1 MQPTATRIRDDI
13 HDLREQAATLEELA
27 TRRIRIPHDG
37 GRGMTSAPTPIN
49 FSAADLLDQTLALA
63 RMLATTAGLR
73 YGRSM
78 SVHGLLKGLD
88 RPEPCAVLA
97 TRPDAWDIVRLIDDA
112 AWHARQLT
120 DPEPSHRY
128 IGVCERCGYG
138 VWIPEAQPVNETDH
152 RCVMCGHMSPFAQIA
167 QAHELRLLTSGT
179 IGTAAELCHLLRACG
194 ITIKRNTITQWRK
207 RNRLT
212 PIGENGQGK
221 PVYALA
227 DVLLL
232 KHAVDKRD
240 CHRYGY

>member
-13 HDLREQAATLEELA
+13 HDLREQAMTLEELA

-63 RMLATTAGLR
+63 RMLATTAGLH

-78 SVHGLLKGLD
+78 GVHGLLKGLD
-88 RPEPCAVLA
+88 REEPCAALA
-97 TRPDAWDIVRLIDDA
+97 LRADAWDIVRLIDDA

-138 VWIPEAQPVNETDH
+138 VWIPETQPINETDH
-152 RCVMCGHMSPFAQIA
+152 RCVMCGHMSPLAQIA

-179 IGTAAELCHLLRACG
+179 IGTGTELRQQLRACG
-194 ITIKRNTITQWRK
+194 LRVNANTMRSWVKRG
-207 RNRLT
+207 RL
-212 PIGENGQGK
+212 K
-221 PVYALA
+221 PVATNDEGTPVFALA
-227 DVLLL
+227 DILLL
-232 KHAVDKRD
+232 RRGLDKRR
-240 CHRYGY
+240 CNA

>member
-13 HDLREQAATLEELA
+13 HDLREQAMILEELA

-37 GRGMTSAPTPIN
+37 ARGMTSAPTPIN

-88 RPEPCAVLA
+88 REEPCTALA
-97 TRPDAWDIVRLIDDA
+97 TRTDAWDIVRLIDDA

-138 VWIPEAQPVNETDH
+138 VWVPETQPINETNH
-152 RCVMCGHMSPFAQIA
+152 RCVMCGHMSPIVQIA

-179 IGTAAELCHLLRACG
+179 IGTGAELRQQLRACG
-194 ITIKRNTITQWRK
+194 LQVNANTMRSWVHRA
-207 RNRLT
+207 RL
-212 PIGENGQGK
+212 K
-221 PVYALA
+221 PVATNDDGVPVFALA
-227 DVLLL
+227 DILLL
-232 KHAVDKRD
+232 RRGLDKRR
-240 CHRYGY
+240 CNA

>member
-49 FSAADLLDQTLALA
+49 FTAADLLDQTLALA

-78 SVHGLLKGLD
+78 NVHGLLKGLD
-88 RPEPCAVLA
+88 REQPCAALA

-138 VWIPEAQPVNETDH
+138 VWIPECQPLDGSDH
-152 RCVMCGHMSPFAQIA
+152 RCVMCGHMSPIAQIA

-179 IGTAAELCHLLRACG
+179 IGTGAELRQQLRACG
-194 ITIKRNTITQWRK
+194 LQVNANTMRSWVKRG
-207 RNRLT
+207 RL
-212 PIGENGQGK
+212 K
-221 PVYALA
+221 PVAANDDGMPVFALA
-227 DVLLL
+227 DILLL
-232 KHAVDKRD
+232 RRGLDKRG
-240 CHRYGY
+240 CNA

>member
-13 HDLREQAATLEELA
+13 HNLREQAETLEELA
-27 TRRIRIPHDG
+27 TRRIRIPHDST
-37 GRGMTSAPTPIN
+37 RGMTSAPTPIN
-49 FSAADLLDQTLALA
+49 LTAADLLDQTLALA
-63 RMLATTAGLR
+63 RMLAQAASLH

-78 SVHGLLKGLD
+78 NVHGLLKGLD
-88 RPEPCAVLA
+88 RDEPCAALSI
-97 TRPDAWDIVRLIDDA
+97 RQDAWDIVRLVDDA

-138 VWIPEAQPVNETDH
+138 VWIPETQPINETDH
-152 RCVMCGHMSPFAQIA
+152 RCVMCGHMSPLAQIA
-167 QAHELRLLTSGT
+167 QAHELRLLTSGAM
-179 IGTAAELCHLLRACG
+179 GTAADLCHLLCACG

-207 RNRLT
+207 RKRLT
-212 PIGENGQGK
+212 PVGEDEQGR

-232 KHAVDKRD
+232 RRAVDKRD
-240 CHRYGY
+240 CHR

>member
-1 MQPTATRIRDDI
+1 MRPTATRIQDDI
-13 HDLREQAATLEELA
+13 HDLREQATTLEELA

-37 GRGMTSAPTPIN
+37 TRGMTSAPTPIN

-63 RMLATTAGLR
+63 RMLATTAGLH

-78 SVHGLLKGLD
+78 GVHGLLKGLD
-88 RPEPCAVLA
+88 RDEPCAALA

-138 VWIPEAQPVNETDH
+138 VWIPETQPVNETDH
-152 RCVMCGHMSPFAQIA
+152 RCVMCGHMSPIAQIA

-179 IGTAAELCHLLRACG
+179 IGTGAELRQQLRACG
-194 ITIKRNTITQWRK
+194 LRVNANTMRSWVKRG
-207 RNRLT
+207 RL
-212 PIGENGQGK
+212 K
-221 PVYALA
+221 PVATNDEGMPLYALA
-227 DVLLL
+227 DILLL
-232 KHAVDKRD
+232 RRGLDKRR
-240 CHRYGY
+240 CNA

>member
-37 GRGMTSAPTPIN
+37 GRGMTSAPAPIN
-49 FSAADLLDQTLALA
+49 LTAADLLDKTLALA
-63 RMLATTAGLR
+63 RMIAQAACLR
-73 YGRSM
+73 FGRSM

-88 RPEPCAVLA
+88 RDEPCAALA
-97 TRPDAWDIVRLIDDA
+97 TRPDAWNIVRLIDDA

-138 VWIPEAQPVNETDH
+138 VWITETQPVNETDH
-152 RCVMCGHMSPFAQIA
+152 RCVMCGHMSPIAQIA

-179 IGTAAELCHLLRACG
+179 IGTGAELRQQLRACG
-194 ITIKRNTITQWRK
+194 LRVNANTMRSWVKRG
-207 RNRLT
+207 RL
-212 PIGENGQGK
+212 K
-221 PVYALA
+221 PVATNDDGMPLYALA
-227 DVLLL
+227 DILLL
-232 KHAVDKRD
+232 RRGLDKRG
-240 CHRYGY
+240 CNA

>member
-27 TRRIRIPHDG
+27 TRRIRIPRDG

-49 FSAADLLDQTLALA
+49 FSAQDLLDQTLALA

-73 YGRSM
+73 YGHSM

-88 RPEPCAVLA
+88 REQPCAALA
-97 TRPDAWDIVRLIDDA
+97 IRQDAWDIVRLVDDA

-138 VWIPEAQPVNETDH
+138 VWIPETQPVNGVDH
-152 RCVMCGHMSPFAQIA
+152 RCVMCGHMSPLAQIA
-167 QAHELRLLTSGT
+167 KAHELRLLTSGT
-179 IGTAAELCHLLRACG
+179 IGTGAELCQQLRACG
-194 ITIKRNTITQWRK
+194 LRVNANTMRSWVKRG
-207 RNRLT
+207 RL
-212 PIGENGQGK
+212 K
-221 PVYALA
+221 PVAANDDGMPVFALA
-227 DVLLL
+227 DILLL
-232 KHAVDKRD
+232 RRGLDKRR
-240 CHRYGY
+240 CNA

>member
-49 FSAADLLDQTLALA
+49 FTAADLLDQTLALA
-63 RMLATTAGLR
+63 RALATTAGLR

-78 SVHGLLKGLD
+78 SLHGLLKGLD
-88 RPEPCAVLA
+88 RDEPCTALA
-97 TRPDAWDIVRLIDDA
+97 ARADAWDIVRLIDDA

-138 VWIPEAQPVNETDH
+138 VWIPETQPINETDH
-152 RCVMCGHMSPFAQIA
+152 RCVMCGHMSPIAQIA

-179 IGTAAELCHLLRACG
+179 IGTGAELRQQLRACG
-194 ITIKRNTITQWRK
+194 LRVNANTMRSWVKRG
-207 RNRLT
+207 RL
-212 PIGENGQGK
+212 K
-221 PVYALA
+221 PVSTNDEGMPVFALA
-227 DVLLL
+227 DILLL
-232 KHAVDKRD
+232 RRGLDKRR
-240 CHRYGY
+240 CNA

>member
-1 MQPTATRIRDDI
+1 MQPAATRIRDDI
-13 HDLREQAATLEELA
+13 HNLREQAETLEELA

-37 GRGMTSAPTPIN
+37 ARGLTSAPTPIN

-78 SVHGLLKGLD
+78 GVHGLLKGLD
-88 RPEPCAVLA
+88 RDEPCAALA

-138 VWIPEAQPVNETDH
+138 VWIPETQPINETNH
-152 RCVMCGHMSPFAQIA
+152 RCSMCGHMSPIAQIA

-179 IGTAAELCHLLRACG
+179 IGTGAELRQQLRACG
-194 ITIKRNTITQWRK
+194 LQVNANTMRSWVHRA
-207 RNRLT
+207 RL
-212 PIGENGQGK
+212 K
-221 PVYALA
+221 PVGTNDDGIPVFALA
-227 DVLLL
+227 DILLL
-232 KHAVDKRD
+232 RRGLDKRG
-240 CHRYGY
+240 CNA

>member
-13 HDLREQAATLEELA
+13 HDLREQAETLEELA

-37 GRGMTSAPTPIN
+37 TRGMTSAPTPIN

-63 RMLATTAGLR
+63 RMLAQAANLR
-73 YGRSM
+73 FGRSM
-78 SVHGLLKGLD
+78 GVHGLLKGLD
-88 RPEPCAVLA
+88 RPEPCAALA

-138 VWIPEAQPVNETDH
+138 VWIPETQPINEADH
-152 RCVMCGHMSPFAQIA
+152 RCVMCGHMSPISQIV

-179 IGTAAELCHLLRACG
+179 IGTGAELRQQLRACG
-194 ITIKRNTITQWRK
+194 LRVNANTMRSWVKRG
-207 RNRLT
+207 RL
-212 PIGENGQGK
+212 K
-221 PVYALA
+221 PVGANDDGVSVFALA
-227 DVLLL
+227 DILLL
-232 KHAVDKRD
+232 RRGLDKRR
-240 CHRYGY
+240 CNA

>member
-1 MQPTATRIRDDI
+1 MQPDSTRIRDDI
-13 HDLREQAATLEELA
+13 HDLREQAETLEELA

-49 FSAADLLDQTLALA
+49 LTAADLLDQTLALA
-63 RMLATTAGLR
+63 RMIAHAARLR
-73 YGRSM
+73 FGRSM

-88 RPEPCAVLA
+88 RQAPCEALA

-138 VWIPEAQPVNETDH
+138 VWIPECQPINETDH
-152 RCVMCGHMSPFAQIA
+152 RCVMCGHMSPIAQIA

-179 IGTAAELCHLLRACG
+179 IGTGAELRQQLRACG
-194 ITIKRNTITQWRK
+194 LRVNANTMRSWVKRG
-207 RNRLT
+207 RL
-212 PIGENGQGK
+212 K
-221 PVYALA
+221 PVGANDDGVPVFALA
-227 DVLLL
+227 DILLL
-232 KHAVDKRD
+232 RRGLDKRR
-240 CHRYGY
+240 CNA

>member
-1 MQPTATRIRDDI
+1 MQPDSTRIRDDI
-13 HDLREQAATLEELA
+13 HDLREQAMTLEELA

-37 GRGMTSAPTPIN
+37 TRGMTSAPTPIN
-49 FSAADLLDQTLALA
+49 FSAQDLLDQTLALA

-78 SVHGLLKGLD
+78 GVHGLLKGLD
-88 RPEPCAVLA
+88 REQPCAELA

-138 VWIPEAQPVNETDH
+138 VWIPETQPINEADH
-152 RCVMCGHMSPFAQIA
+152 RCVMCGHMSPIAQIA

-179 IGTAAELCHLLRACG
+179 IGTGAELRQQLRACG
-194 ITIKRNTITQWRK
+194 LRVNANTMRSWVKRG
-207 RNRLT
+207 RL
-212 PIGENGQGK
+212 K
-221 PVYALA
+221 PVGANDDGMPVFALA
-227 DVLLL
+227 DILLL
-232 KHAVDKRD
+232 RRGLDKRR
-240 CHRYGY
+240 CNA

>member
-27 TRRIRIPHDG
+27 TRRIRIPRDG

-49 FSAADLLDQTLALA
+49 LSAQDLLDQTLALA

-73 YGRSM
+73 YGHSM

-88 RPEPCAVLA
+88 REQPCAALA
-97 TRPDAWDIVRLIDDA
+97 IRQDAWDIVRLVDDA

-138 VWIPEAQPVNETDH
+138 VWIPETQPVNGVDH
-152 RCVMCGHMSPFAQIA
+152 RCVMCGHMSPIAQIA

-179 IGTAAELCHLLRACG
+179 IGTGAELRQQLRACG
-194 ITIKRNTITQWRK
+194 LQVNANTMRSWVKRG
-207 RNRLT
+207 RL
-212 PIGENGQGK
+212 K
-221 PVYALA
+221 PVAANDDGMPVFALA
-227 DVLLL
+227 DILLL
-232 KHAVDKRD
+232 RRGLDKRR
-240 CHRYGY
+240 CNA

>member
-1 MQPTATRIRDDI
+1 MQPTSTRIRDDI
-13 HDLREQAATLEELA
+13 HDLREQAETLEELA

-37 GRGMTSAPTPIN
+37 TRGMTSAPTPIN
-49 FSAADLLDQTLALA
+49 FSAADLLDQTLVLA

-78 SVHGLLKGLD
+78 NVHGLLKGLD
-88 RPEPCAVLA
+88 RDEPCAALA

-138 VWIPEAQPVNETDH
+138 VWIPETQPINETDH
-152 RCVMCGHMSPFAQIA
+152 RCVMCGHMSPLAQIA

-179 IGTAAELCHLLRACG
+179 IGTGAELRQQLRACG
-194 ITIKRNTITQWRK
+194 LRVNANTMRSWVKRG
-207 RNRLT
+207 RL
-212 PIGENGQGK
+212 K
-221 PVYALA
+221 PVATNDEGMPVFALA
-227 DVLLL
+227 DILLL
-232 KHAVDKRD
+232 RRGLDKRG
-240 CHRYGY
+240 CNA

>member
-27 TRRIRIPHDG
+27 TRRIRIPRDG

-49 FSAADLLDQTLALA
+49 LSAQDLLDQTLALA

-73 YGRSM
+73 YGHSM

-88 RPEPCAVLA
+88 REQPCAALA
-97 TRPDAWDIVRLIDDA
+97 IRQDAWDIVRLVDDA

-138 VWIPEAQPVNETDH
+138 VWIPETQPVNGVDH
-152 RCVMCGHMSPFAQIA
+152 RCVMCGHMSPLAQIA
-167 QAHELRLLTSGT
+167 KAHELRLLTSGT
-179 IGTAAELCHLLRACG
+179 IGTGAELCQQLRACG
-194 ITIKRNTITQWRK
+194 LRVNANTMRSWVKRG
-207 RNRLT
+207 RL
-212 PIGENGQGK
+212 K
-221 PVYALA
+221 PVSTNDEGMPVFALA
-227 DVLLL
+227 DILLL
-232 KHAVDKRD
+232 RRGLDKRR
-240 CHRYGY
+240 CNA

>member
-49 FSAADLLDQTLALA
+49 LSAQDLLDQTLALA

-73 YGRSM
+73 YGHSM

-88 RPEPCAVLA
+88 RPEPCVALA

-138 VWIPEAQPVNETDH
+138 VWIPETQPVNGVDH
-152 RCVMCGHMSPFAQIA
+152 RCVMCGHMSPLAQIA
-167 QAHELRLLTSGT
+167 KAHELRLLTSGT
-179 IGTAAELCHLLRACG
+179 IGTGAELCQQLRACG
-194 ITIKRNTITQWRK
+194 LRVNANTMRSWVKRG
-207 RNRLT
+207 RL
-212 PIGENGQGK
+212 K
-221 PVYALA
+221 PVSTNDEGMPVFALA
-227 DVLLL
+227 DILLL
-232 KHAVDKRD
+232 RRGLDKRR
-240 CHRYGY
+240 CNA

>member
-13 HDLREQAATLEELA
+13 HDLREQAMTLEELA

-37 GRGMTSAPTPIN
+37 TRGMTSAPTPIN
-49 FSAADLLDQTLALA
+49 LTAADLLDQTLALA
-63 RMLATTAGLR
+63 RMLAQAANLR
-73 YGRSM
+73 FGRSM

-88 RPEPCAVLA
+88 RQAPCEALA

-138 VWIPEAQPVNETDH
+138 VWIPETQPINETDH
-152 RCVMCGHMSPFAQIA
+152 RCVMCGHMSPIAQIA

-179 IGTAAELCHLLRACG
+179 IGTGAELRQQLRACG
-194 ITIKRNTITQWRK
+194 LRVNANTMRSWVKRG
-207 RNRLT
+207 RL
-212 PIGENGQGK
+212 K
-221 PVYALA
+221 PVGANDEGTPLYALA
-227 DVLLL
+227 DILLL
-232 KHAVDKRD
+232 RRGLDKRR
-240 CHRYGY
+240 CNA

>member
-37 GRGMTSAPTPIN
+37 RRGMTSAPTPIN
-49 FSAADLLDQTLALA
+49 LTAADLLDQTLVLA
-63 RMLATTAGLR
+63 RMLAQVASLR
-73 YGRSM
+73 FGRSM

-88 RPEPCAVLA
+88 REQPCAELA
-97 TRPDAWDIVRLIDDA
+97 SRTDAWGIVRLIDDA

-138 VWIPEAQPVNETDH
+138 VWIPECQPLDGSDH
-152 RCVMCGHMSPFAQIA
+152 RCVMCGHMSPIAQIA

-179 IGTAAELCHLLRACG
+179 IGTGAELRQQLRACG
-194 ITIKRNTITQWRK
+194 LQVNANTMRSWVKRG
-207 RNRLT
+207 RL
-212 PIGENGQGK
+212 K
-221 PVYALA
+221 PVGTNDDGMPVFALA
-227 DVLLL
+227 DILLL
-232 KHAVDKRD
+232 RRGLDKRG
-240 CHRYGY
+240 RNA

>member
-1 MQPTATRIRDDI
+1 MQPAATRIRDDI
-13 HDLREQAATLEELA
+13 HDLREQAATLDELA
-27 TRRIRIPHDG
+27 TRRIHITHDC

-49 FSAADLLDQTLALA
+49 LSAQDLLDQTLALA

-88 RPEPCAVLA
+88 RPEPCVALA

-138 VWIPEAQPVNETDH
+138 VWIPETQPINEADH
-152 RCVMCGHMSPFAQIA
+152 RCVMCGHMSPLAQIA

-179 IGTAAELCHLLRACG
+179 IGTGAELRQQLRACG
-194 ITIKRNTITQWRK
+194 LQVNANTMRSWVKRG
-207 RNRLT
+207 RL
-212 PIGENGQGK
+212 K
-221 PVYALA
+221 PVATNDEGMPVFALA
-227 DVLLL
+227 DILLL
-232 KHAVDKRD
+232 RRGLDKRR
-240 CHRYGY
+240 CNA

>member
-49 FSAADLLDQTLALA
+49 FSAQDLLDQTLVLA
-63 RMLATTAGLR
+63 RMLAQAANLR
-73 YGRSM
+73 FGRSM
-78 SVHGLLKGLD
+78 GVHGLLKGLD
-88 RPEPCAVLA
+88 RPEPCAALA
-97 TRPDAWDIVRLIDDA
+97 TRTDAWDIVRLVDDA

-138 VWIPEAQPVNETDH
+138 VWIPETQPINETDH
-152 RCVMCGHMSPFAQIA
+152 RCVMCGHMSPIAQIA

-179 IGTAAELCHLLRACG
+179 MDTAANLCHLLRACG
-194 ITIKRNTITQWRK
+194 IHVKRNTITQWRK
-207 RNRLT
+207 RKRIT
-212 PIGENGQGK
+212 PVCKDDQGR

-232 KHAVDKRD
+232 RRAVDREE
-240 CHRYGY
+240 CHR

>member
-49 FSAADLLDQTLALA
+49 FSAQDLLDQTLALA

-73 YGRSM
+73 YGHSM

-88 RPEPCAVLA
+88 REQPCAALA
-97 TRPDAWDIVRLIDDA
+97 IRQDAWDIVRLVDDA

-138 VWIPEAQPVNETDH
+138 VWIPETQPVNGVDH
-152 RCVMCGHMSPFAQIA
+152 RCVMCGHMSPLAQIA
-167 QAHELRLLTSGT
+167 KAHELRLLTSGT
-179 IGTAAELCHLLRACG
+179 IGTGAELCQQLRACG
-194 ITIKRNTITQWRK
+194 LRVNANTMRSWVKRG
-207 RNRLT
+207 RL
-212 PIGENGQGK
+212 K
-221 PVYALA
+221 PVSTNDEGMPVFALA
-227 DVLLL
+227 DILLL
-232 KHAVDKRD
+232 RRGLDKRR
-240 CHRYGY
+240 CNA

>member
-1 MQPTATRIRDDI
+1 MQPTSTRIRDDI
-13 HDLREQAATLEELA
+13 HDLRDQAETLEELA

-37 GRGMTSAPTPIN
+37 TRGMTNAPTPIN
-49 FSAADLLDQTLALA
+49 FSAADLLDQTLTLA

-88 RPEPCAVLA
+88 RDEPCAALA

-138 VWIPEAQPVNETDH
+138 VWIPETQPINETDH
-152 RCVMCGHMSPFAQIA
+152 RCVMCGHRSPLAQIA

-179 IGTAAELCHLLRACG
+179 IGTGAELRQQLRACG
-194 ITIKRNTITQWRK
+194 LRVNANTMRSWVKRG
-207 RNRLT
+207 RL
-212 PIGENGQGK
+212 K
-221 PVYALA
+221 PVATNDEGMPVFALA
-227 DVLLL
+227 DILLL
-232 KHAVDKRD
+232 RRGLDKRR
-240 CHRYGY
+240 CNA